1 MPLTHT
7 NTNRYYMRTVLLCF
21 IILITTSC
29 STYQLTIDREVT
41 SQGTK
46 YGTIGINLNS
56 WSDSYYITDKNYKT
70 TLRLQGKPK

>member
-1 MPLTHT
+1 
-7 NTNRYYMRTVLLCF
+7 MRTVLLCF

-56 WSDSYYITDKNYKT
+56 WSDSYYITDKDYKT
-70 TLRLQGKPK
+70 TLRLQGKHK